1 MVRPPFAPREV
12 ARQLLR
18 QSAEVFRWPSTL
30 PDLRDAALV
39 ERPHG
44 WSVRLTQEFKG
55 LLVDVS
61 EIIVN
66 VTADGRAL
74 SGYNQYHYDIPDT
87 LDPAQARIGPA
98 QAREQVARLAT
109 PYRHRDIGRPVL
121 IVHRYEPVEK
131 KPPKPSRRPAGARA
145 RFLRRVRDALARGR
159 GRRPRPGEHVL
170 AWDVRLSTE
179 QPRGRWRVLID
190 ATTGRLIE
198 VRDLVAYARGK
209 GSVFD
214 PNPIVSSGDLTLS
227 STAPAAALNAH
238 RVRVELE
245 RLDPAP
251 ADGRLR
257 LDGAWVHM
265 EDFVKPKL
273 VEPTSPTGHFV
284 FSAKS
289 RSFLDVMAYFHI
301 DRFQQYVQTELGLPD
316 MGSSSVRADPQGE
329 NGADGSTGGANG
341 LSFGEG
347 GVDDA
352 SDAMIVLHEYGH
364 FLQDAAKSGSANG
377 NFSSGVS
384 EGFCDFLA
392 AVYYDDKH
400 ANPAATRGHMFSWD
414 GNANDAFWAGR
425 RYDSP
430 LALSGPAF
438 ELLGGYQKGEVWCST
453 MFELYR
459 KLGGDSSRVARRTA
473 ARDLTI
479 RLHLVANGGVPKE
492 NTSVTQMA
500 VAIGEADASLGGWR
514 YPDLLHQKVIDDT
527 FSRRSVPG
535 YARPP
540 VDVYVDDGR
549 AGGYGSVSG
558 QDVFGETL
566 WKERHGDAPDVW
578 VRTVAAPGTPADHEG
593 QVTVSTPAF
602 VFARVRNRGAIASG
616 PVTVKAFS
624 SAPGSPR
631 GWAADWAELP
641 APPGAMPTTIAA
653 APAAGVIVGPFPWTP
668 TTAGKQAI
676 LVVVE
681 SAEDRA
687 VTQDLPAGTQVDW
700 MDLVPFDNNLA
711 VREVRATRA

>member
-1 MVRPPFAPREV
+1 MRPPFAPREV

-18 QSAEVFRWPSTL
+18 ESAGVFRWPSTL

-44 WSVRLTQEFKG
+44 WSVRLTQEFMG
-55 LLVDVS
+55 LPVDVS

-66 VTADGRAL
+66 ITADGRVL

-87 LDPAQARIGPA
+87 LDPVRARIGPT
-98 QAREQVARLAT
+98 QVREQVARLAT
-109 PYRHRDIGRPVL
+109 PYSHRDVGRPAL
-121 IVHRYEPVEK
+121 IVHRHEPVEK
-131 KPPKPSRRPAGARA
+131 TLPKPSRRPGARA
-145 RFLRRVRDALARGR
+145 RFLRGVRDALTRGR

-170 AWDVRLSTE
+170 AWDVRLGTE
-179 QPRGRWRVLID
+179 QPRGHWRVLID
-190 ATTGRLIE
+190 AMTGRLIE

-214 PNPIVSSGDLTLS
+214 PNPIVSSGALTLS
-227 STAPAAALNAH
+227 SKTPAATLNAH

-273 VEPTSPTGHFV
+273 VEPSSPTGHFV
-284 FSAKS
+284 FSGKS
-289 RSFLDVMAYFHI
+289 RPFLNVMVYFHI

-316 MGSSSVRADPQGE
+316 MGSASVRADPQGE
-329 NGADGSTGGANG
+329 NGSDGSSGGANG

-352 SDAMIVLHEYGH
+352 SDAMIILHEYGH
-364 FLQDAAKSGSANG
+364 FLQDAAQSGSADG
-377 NFSSGVS
+377 NFAGGVS

-400 ANPAATRGHMFSWD
+400 ANPTATRGHMFSWD

-430 LALSGPAF
+430 LTLSGPAF
-438 ELLGGYQKGEVWCST
+438 ELLGGYERGEIWCST

-459 KLGGDSSRVARRTA
+459 KLGGDSSRAARRSA

-492 NTSVTQMA
+492 NTSVTEMA
-500 VAIGEADASLGGWR
+500 MAIGEADAGLGGWR
-514 YPDLLHQKVIDDT
+514 YPDRLHQKVIDDT
-527 FSRRSVPG
+527 FSRRSTPS
-535 YARPP
+535 YQRPA

-549 AGGYGSVSG
+549 EGGYGSASG
-558 QDVFGETL
+558 QDGFGETL

-578 VRTVAAPGTPADHEG
+578 VRTVAAPGTPADHAG
-593 QVTVSTPAF
+593 QVPVNTAAF
-602 VFARVRNRGAIASG
+602 VFARVRNRGAAPSG
-616 PVTVKAFS
+616 PITVRAFS
-624 SAPGSPR
+624 SAPASRRRWPV
-631 GWAADWAELP
+631 DWAELP
-641 APPGAMPTTIAA
+641 VPPAPMPDTV
-653 APAAGVIVGPFPWTP
+653 APAPAGGVIVGPFPWTP
-668 TTAGKQAI
+668 TRTGKQAI

-687 VTQDLPAGTQVDW
+687 VIQDLPPGAQVAW